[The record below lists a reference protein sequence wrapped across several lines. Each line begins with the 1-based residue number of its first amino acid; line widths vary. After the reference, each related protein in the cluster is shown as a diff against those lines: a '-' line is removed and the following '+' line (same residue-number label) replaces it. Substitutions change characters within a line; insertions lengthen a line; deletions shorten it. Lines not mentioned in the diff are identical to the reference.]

1 MICWL
6 VLDQN
11 KFIARFRLSGSLSLA
26 DNESKY
32 FYASLFLALFCSHVI
47 IKLSS
52 NILNSLLKNY

>member
-11 KFIARFRLSGSLSLA
+11 KFITRFLLSGSLSLA

-32 FYASLFLALFCSHVI
+32 FYASYFLRCFIAM
-47 IKLSS
+47 
-52 NILNSLLKNY
+52 